1 MRLFLFFVV
10 LSSTHLF
17 GQANFKFDK
26 TTLKLPKTKEGEV
39 VRFEYSFTN
48 DGNQPLIINEI
59 KVACSCTK
67 FEFPK
72 EPIKPGEKAVIKVSF
87 DTKDKIGFQDRT
99 LDIYSNAKKNP
110 FKIRFKI
117 MVDNKK

>member
-1 MRLFLFFVV
+1 MIN
-10 LSSTHLF
+10 SASAYC
-17 GQANFKFDK
+17 QAEFSFKKNTVKF
-26 TTLKLPKTKEGEV
+26 PKTKEGIVLKTQYE
-39 VRFEYSFTN
+39 FTN
-48 DGNQPLIINEI
+48 TGNQPLIISEI
-59 KVACSCTK
+59 KVACTCTK

-72 EPIKPGEKAVIKVSF
+72 EPIKPGEKGIIHVSF

-110 FKIRFKI
+110 TKIRFKV